1 MITVY
6 TPYKTA
12 TGDSV
17 ALAVKFIVEGYH
29 DVYGYELEGDP
40 SNVEAV
46 QSALPAAIAAR
57 GEKLAAAK
65 VAQKAAS
72 EAAAIASAPGRA
84 AWATLKGR
92 VAALESSSVKRSAA
106 ALARADRARTKMDRQ
121 AVERARSKAAE
132 SLAVLRPLV
141 EEMRV
146 AAALFPLGLDYD
158 QGDQCRKYLQILE
171 DMVLC
176 FEGKFVF
183 EQRRAAAIGNF
194 WGLC

>member
-17 ALAVKFIVEGYH
+17 TLAVKFIVEGYH

-40 SNVEAV
+40 SDVANVEA
-46 QSALPAAIAAR
+46 ALPAAIAAR
-57 GEKLAAAK
+57 AEKLSAAK
-65 VAQKAAS
+65 AVQKAAS
-72 EAAAIASAPGRA
+72 EAAAIATAPGRA
-84 AWATLKGR
+84 AWATLKER
-92 VAALESSSVKRSAA
+92 VAALEGSTIKRSAA
-106 ALARADRARTKMDRQ
+106 ALARADRARTKMERV

-132 SLAVLRPLV
+132 SLAVLLPLV

-146 AAALFPLGLDYD
+146 AAALFPPGLDYD
-158 QGDQCRKYLQILE
+158 QGDQCRKFLRVLE

-183 EQRRAAAIGNF
+183 EQRRAAAIKIF